1 MKKNKIN
8 IYILSLFLA
17 TLSFAIVYGQE
28 TAFHN
33 NTFEK
38 YIQGKSYYDQ
48 KLYGQA
54 IEQLQLFLNENRFL
68 PDSESNAIYNIDA
81 QSVYHISALRL
92 QLPESE
98 SNLVKFIS
106 ENHPNPLLVDAIF
119 EMGDYY
125 YNEKQYAKCIEYYE
139 LIDMDVVPEIK
150 MSELVFKKGYC
161 HFVRKEFNEAQYNFS
176 FTKDL
181 QNRFFYPTNY
191 YYGMCEYFSG
201 DYKSAVKSFQR
212 VENNNVYR
220 AQIPYYISQIYFA
233 EANYDKLLNYGES
246 VIRQPGTKKI
256 KEIRLLLG
264 QAHFQRNNYEKAL
277 PHLEFYEENTPS
289 LTIEEFYQL
298 AFAQYQLGYCEK
310 ATGNFL
316 EINLENSKLGQV
328 VNYYLADCYEK
339 SGDKASARAA
349 FKKVSQMDYD
359 RGMQEEATFN
369 YGKLSAELGFEREA
383 INILVGVENKSP
395 YYAETQNIIN
405 DILVNT
411 GDFENAISIL
421 ESLPSLNRK
430 LEETYQKVAFNQGL
444 QYLSENNIEKTKEM
458 FNKSITHPHDI
469 SILAQIEFWQAGF
482 YANEGDYAESNSA
495 YKRYFN
501 FAKQS
506 TNLPEEA
513 QPYMAR
519 YYNAYNYLKQ
529 EEYIAAVDEFKKTIV
544 LINQDK
550 KVIENSAISNR
561 ILPDAYLRAGDCL
574 FKENRYDDAV
584 TYYDQS
590 IAREANGYDYALFQK
605 GLIEGLVG
613 QPFEKI
619 LTMEEL
625 IKKHPDSDY
634 TDDALLQLGDTYLAV
649 GNPIHAAEAFITLR
663 TNFKDRSSLINA
675 ANLKLGLIHYNQGDV
690 EGALTYYKSIFEN
703 NPNPKESQEA
713 LVSIEE
719 IYIDD
724 LGKTEEYF
732 NFLQTIP
739 GYEISVF
746 NKDSLDY
753 RIGEIQYQNANYEKA
768 VSAFDEYLKK
778 YGSGYYRLE
787 ARYYRG
793 ESHSLLKNYAKALTD
808 YEVIIEAGIS
818 DTYERSLKKAA
829 LISYNHSQNFAKS
842 LKYYKL
848 WESQTSS
855 PEDKYQ
861 AQLGAMRSA
870 FRQSKDDEVIT
881 YSNKVTTNPLV
892 SQAEKSSALYYLA
905 KVFYKK
911 DQLEQAKAA
920 FSQVSQ
926 LSNNNQ
932 AAESGYMIAKI
943 LLDQMKPLEAEEAAN
958 KANEKNS
965 NYPFWVAKSIL
976 LLSEIYL
983 QRGDLLNARAAAEA
997 VVENFKSDEKL
1008 ITEANAKLAEIEQKE
1023 LESNRIKLNNPDG
1036 ILELDTTGN

>member
-1 MKKNKIN
+1 M
-8 IYILSLFLA
+8 
-17 TLSFAIVYGQE
+17 AISSIVVVQGQE
-28 TAFHN
+28 TAYHN
-33 NTFEK
+33 DTFEK

-48 KLYGQA
+48 ELYGQA
-54 IEQLQLFLNENRFL
+54 IEQLELFLNENRFL
-68 PDSESNAIYNIDA
+68 PDSESNAIYNLDA
-81 QSVYHISALRL
+81 QSLYHIASLRL
-92 QLPESE
+92 QLPEAE
-98 SNLVKFIS
+98 SNLEKFIF

-139 LIDMDVVPEIK
+139 LIDIDGIPEIK
-150 MSELVFKKGYC
+150 MSELAFKKGYC
-161 HFVRKEFNEAQYNFS
+161 HFVRKEFKEAQYNFS

-191 YYGMCEYFSG
+191 YYGMCEYFAG

-212 VENNNVYR
+212 VENNNVYKS
-220 AQIPYYISQIYFA
+220 QIPYYISQIYFA
-233 EANYDKLLNYGES
+233 EENYDKLLNYGEN
-246 VIRQPGTKKI
+246 VIRQPGTKKV

-264 QAHFQRNNYEKAL
+264 QAYFQRNNYEKAL
-277 PHLEFYEENTPS
+277 PHLEFYEENTAS
-289 LTIEEFYQL
+289 LTLEEFYQL
-298 AFAQYQLGYCEK
+298 AFAQYQLGYCDR
-310 ATGNFL
+310 AIDNFL
-316 EINLENSKLGQV
+316 EINLEDSKLGQV

-359 RGMQEEATFN
+359 RGMTEEATFN

-383 INILVGVENKSP
+383 INILIGVTDQSP
-395 YYAETQNIIN
+395 YYTETQNIIN

-430 LEETYQKVAFNQGL
+430 LEETYQKVTFNQGL
-444 QYLSENNIEKTKEM
+444 QYLAEDNIAKTSEM
-458 FNKSITHPHDI
+458 FEKSLTYPHDV
-469 SILAQIEFWQAGF
+469 SILAQIQFWQAGF

-495 YKRYFN
+495 YNLYFK
-501 FAKQS
+501 FEKQS
-506 TNLPEEA
+506 NNLPEETR
-513 QPYMAR
+513 PYMAR
-519 YYNAYNYLKQ
+519 YYNAYNFLKQ
-529 EEYIAAVDEFKKTIV
+529 DEYLLAVDEFKKAIV
-544 LINQDK
+544 LINQEQD
-550 KVIENSAISNR
+550 VIKNGVIVDR

-574 FKENRYDDAV
+574 FKVNRYDDAV

-590 IAREANGYDYALFQK
+590 IVREANGYDYALFQR

-625 IKKHPDSDY
+625 IQLHPDSDY
-634 TDDALLQLGDTYLAV
+634 TDDALLQLGDTYLSV
-649 GNPIHAAEAFITLR
+649 GNPIHAADAFRTLR
-663 TNFKDRSSLINA
+663 TDFKGRSNLINA
-675 ANLKLGLIHYNQGDV
+675 ANLKLGLINYNQGDV
-690 EGALTYYKSIFEN
+690 EGALAYYKSIFKN

-724 LGKTEEYF
+724 LGKSDEYF

-739 GYEISVF
+739 GYEVSAF
-746 NKDSLDY
+746 NKDSLTY
-753 RIGEIQYQNANYEKA
+753 RIGEIQYQNSNYEKA
-768 VSAFDEYLKK
+768 ISAFDEYLNK
-778 YGSGYYRLE
+778 YNRGYYRLE

-793 ESHSLLKNYAKALTD
+793 ESHSLLKNYSKALKD
-808 YEVIIEAGIS
+808 YEAIITEGIS

-829 LISYNHSQNFAKS
+829 LISYNHSQNFNKA

-848 WESQTSS
+848 WEGQTST

-870 FRQSKDDEVIT
+870 FRLSKDDEVIA
-881 YSNKVTTNPLV
+881 YANKVTTNPLV
-892 SQAEKSSALYYLA
+892 SKEEKSSALYYLA
-905 KVFYKK
+905 KVSYKK
-911 DQLEQAKAA
+911 GQLEQATAA
-920 FSQVSQ
+920 FSQVPQ

-932 AAESGYMIAKI
+932 AAESRYMLARI
-943 LLDQMKPLEAEEAAN
+943 LLDQNKPAEAEEAAN
-958 KANEKNS
+958 RANEKNS
-965 NYPFWVAKSIL
+965 NYSFWIAKSIL
-976 LLSEIYL
+976 LLSDIYL

-1008 ITEANAKLAEIEQKE
+1008 VIEANAKLAEITQKE
-1023 LESNRIKLNNPDG
+1023 IESNRIKLDNPDG
-1036 ILELDTTGN
+1036 TLELDTTGN